1 MSILIVIEFLL
12 VVKLLDWSLEG
23 ISSPDNF
30 LMTLGFGGLIV
41 IVFIIYFTHKLFKKY
56 WK

>member
-12 VVKLLDWSLEG
+12 VVRLLDWSLEG